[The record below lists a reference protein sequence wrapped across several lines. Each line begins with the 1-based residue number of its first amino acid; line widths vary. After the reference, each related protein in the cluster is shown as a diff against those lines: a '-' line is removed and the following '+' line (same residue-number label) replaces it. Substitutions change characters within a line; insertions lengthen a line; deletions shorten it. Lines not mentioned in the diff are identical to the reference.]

1 MANQYEKRKSKTNKT
16 VPLSEAV
23 VEKTGDVVIPVY
35 DRTGHDV
42 YFDDAKRKFIRV
54 DIEYDSTTGSAR
66 VKNTVELADS
76 QPVAT
81 YKMQELLARKIL
93 GIK

>member
-1 MANQYEKRKSKTNKT
+1 MTSQYQKRKTKSVKPI
-16 VPLSEAV
+16 VDSQAV
-23 VEKTGDVVIPVY
+23 ESSPENPKPNFDK
-35 DRTGHDV
+35 TGHDV
-42 YFDDAKRKFIRV
+42 FYDNEKRKFIRV
-54 DIEYDSTTGSAR
+54 DIEYCLTTGSAR
-66 VKNTVELADS
+66 VKNVDELADS